1 MRRDSC
7 KVSSCKSQMYHKISE
22 DGDQLK
28 RVMKRFSRDFQ
39 FTSFLWQNQRP
50 LGDHYLE
57 FSAASFKSCSS
68 LGIEEKDIKKKS
80 FKIAVLGRRSRS
92 FKIAVLG
99 RRSRSLCLKD
109 FFSKLK
115 NDNYSTVV
123 SFYLSIQVEFYS
135 TDLVWNNPLTN

>member
-1 MRRDSC
+1 MDSR

-39 FTSFLWQNQRP
+39 FTSFLWQNHRP

-68 LGIEEKDIKKKS
+68 LGIAEKDIK
-80 FKIAVLGRRSRS
+80 
-92 FKIAVLG
+92 
-99 RRSRSLCLKD
+99 
-109 FFSKLK
+109 
-115 NDNYSTVV
+115 
-123 SFYLSIQVEFYS
+123 
-135 TDLVWNNPLTN
+135 NPLKLQF